1 MNGLPARE
9 AFQPPRSEG
18 NSRSGPSHPD
28 EAENPPKTA
37 AEAARWASW
46 ATWAVAVGAID
57 RDTAREICHGV
68 KTFLAAL
75 EKSEMERKLEELRGQ
90 VKELKRLRA
99 T

>member
-1 MNGLPARE
+1 MGLMGHLGGRCGRNRPE
-9 AFQPPRSEG
+9 HCPC
-18 NSRSGPSHPD
+18 
-28 EAENPPKTA
+28 
-37 AEAARWASW
+37 
-46 ATWAVAVGAID
+46 
-57 RDTAREICHGV
+57 EICHGV